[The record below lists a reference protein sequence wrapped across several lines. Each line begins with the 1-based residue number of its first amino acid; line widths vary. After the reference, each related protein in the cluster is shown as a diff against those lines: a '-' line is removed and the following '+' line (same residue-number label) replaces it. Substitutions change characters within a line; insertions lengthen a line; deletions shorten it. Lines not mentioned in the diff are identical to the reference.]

1 MKKGPA
7 THVANKALV
16 LVLEEQIEGINGTPE
31 TLGWHYKKG
40 KQPTVKDIQ
49 QQWIRVQI
57 IEKTL
62 LEFKK
67 KKKKGEKGRE
77 IPSVILKQPLESTL
91 GFKGIKT
98 LQVLEAWR
106 AI

>member
-62 LEFKK
+62 SEFKK
-67 KKKKGEKGRE
+67 KKKEKKGGKYR
-77 IPSVILKQPLESTL
+77 PVSSNNH
-91 GFKGIKT
+91 
-98 LQVLEAWR
+98 
-106 AI
+106 

>member
-31 TLGWHYKKG
+31 TLEWHYKKG
-40 KQPTVKDIQ
+40 KQPTMKDIQ
-49 QQWIRVQI
+49 QQWIKVQI

-62 LEFKK
+62 SEF

-77 IPSVILKQPLESTL
+77 ILSGILKQPLESTL
-91 GFKGIKT
+91 GFKGIQT